1 MATVK
6 LNGKT
11 IKAKVKATRNPLFA
25 DEKYTGGEPEWDT
38 EKAMSM
44 TDEEYTRYLSR
55 SMFYYNYFYS
65 VKELRKYV
73 NEFVKTTDLVSKEV
87 ARLYLKSADKH
98 TPMTLC
104 SLVKAHHQGM
114 PLRPMVTEKI
124 TKWVNEAAAKADDS
138 EEVVVEPGKTKAPEP
153 YRPTIQDRL
162 NEKLAEV
169 LGEME
174 GWVDEVYDNVKTD
187 HKAYDFLTTQ
197 KVPQAQIGKV
207 RVVFQEKLEELTLAK
222 SGEDAQLK
230 EGYSH
235 LKTADYKRIMG
246 WLDRILADIDSFE
259 KVKKTQRKARV
270 KKAPSKEKVVAK
282 LKYLKEDKALKLVS
296 VSPADIIGAQE
307 LWVYNVKTRKLG
319 KYVAA
324 QYQELGVK
332 GTSITGY
339 DESKSV
345 SKTLRKPEEKL
356 REFGKASKV
365 QLRKFLEE
373 IRATEARLNGRINAD
388 ILLLKVQ

>member
-1 MATVK
+1 MVK
-6 LNGKT
+6 VNGKT

-25 DEKYTGGEPEWDT
+25 DEKYTGGEPAWDA
-38 EKAMSM
+38 ERAWAMS
-44 TDEEYTRYLSR
+44 DDDFDHHLRNSLR
-55 SMFYYNYFYS
+55 YYNYFYS

-73 NEFVKTTDLVSKEV
+73 NEWVKTSGKIDPETAK
-87 ARLYLKSADKH
+87 AYIKSPDRH

-104 SLVKAHHQGM
+104 SLIKANEQGM
-114 PLRPMVTEKI
+114 PLKDNALEKI
-124 TKWVNEAAAKADDS
+124 RGWIADAAKHANDDAD
-138 EEVVVEPGKTKAPEP
+138 EPVAKGEKKPEP

-162 NEKLAEV
+162 NEKLSEV

-174 GWVDEVYDNVKTD
+174 GWVDEVHTNAKTD

-207 RVVFQEKLEELTLAK
+207 RVLFQDKKDELELAK
-222 SGEDAQLK
+222 SGQDEQLK
-230 EGYSH
+230 EGYNH
-235 LKTADYKRIMG
+235 LKAADYKRIIG

-282 LKYLKEDKALKLVS
+282 LKYLKEDKSLKLVS
-296 VSPADIIGAQE
+296 VSPSDIIGAQE

-324 QYQELGVK
+324 QFNELGVK

-365 QLRKFLEE
+365 QLRKFLDE
-373 IRATEARLNGRINAD
+373 IRATEAKLNGRINAD

>member
-1 MATVK
+1 MVK
-6 LNGKT
+6 VNGKT
-11 IKAKVKATRNPLFA
+11 IKARVKATRNPLFA
-25 DEKYTGGEPEWDT
+25 DEKYLGSEPAWDT
-38 EKAMSM
+38 ERALAM
-44 TDEEYTRYLSR
+44 TDDEFDHHLQSSFR
-55 SMFYYNYFYS
+55 YYNYFYS
-65 VKELRKYV
+65 VKDLRKYV
-73 NEFVKTTDLVSKEV
+73 NEWVKMSGNIDPDV
-87 ARLYLKSADKH
+87 ARAYLKSPDRW

-104 SLVKAHHQGM
+104 SLIKAHHQGM
-114 PLRPMVTEKI
+114 PLKDNALEKI
-124 TKWVNEAAAKADDS
+124 RVWIAEAAGHANEEAD
-138 EEVVVEPGKTKAPEP
+138 EPVIKGEKAPEP

-162 NEKLAEV
+162 NEKLSDV

-174 GWVDEVYDNVKTD
+174 GWVDEAHTNIKTD
-187 HKAYDFLTTQ
+187 HKAYEFLTTQ

-207 RVVFQEKLEELTLAK
+207 RVLFQEKRDELELAK

-235 LKTADYKRIMG
+235 LKATDYKRIMG
-246 WLDRILADIDSFE
+246 WLDRVLADIDSFE

-270 KKAPSKEKVVAK
+270 KKAPSKEKVVSK
-282 LKYLKEDKALKLVS
+282 LKYLREDKTLKLVS
-296 VSPADIIGAQE
+296 ISPADIIGAQE

-324 QYQELGVK
+324 QFQELGVK

-356 REFGKASKV
+356 RDFAKATKV
-365 QLRKFLEE
+365 QLRKFLDE
-373 IRATEARLNGRINAD
+373 IRATESRLNGRIGAD
-388 ILLLKVQ
+388 VLLLKTQ

>member
-1 MATVK
+1 MVK
-6 LNGKT
+6 VNGKT
-11 IKAKVKATRNPLFA
+11 IKARVKATRNPLFA
-25 DEKYTGGEPEWDT
+25 DEKYTGGEPVWDT
-38 EKAMSM
+38 ERAWAMS
-44 TDEEYTRYLSR
+44 DDDFEHHLRNSLR
-55 SMFYYNYFYS
+55 YYNYFYS

-73 NEFVKTTDLVSKEV
+73 NEWAKTSGKIDPET
-87 ARLYLKSADKH
+87 ARAYIKSPDRH

-104 SLVKAHHQGM
+104 SLIKANEQGM
-114 PLRPMVTEKI
+114 PLKDNALEKI
-124 TKWVNEAAAKADDS
+124 RAWIADAAQHANDEIDEPVAKG
-138 EEVVVEPGKTKAPEP
+138 EKKPEP

-162 NEKLAEV
+162 NEKLSEV

-174 GWVDEVYDNVKTD
+174 GWVDEVHANARTD

-207 RVVFQEKLEELTLAK
+207 RVVFQDKRDELELAK
-222 SGEDAQLK
+222 SGQDEQLK

-235 LKTADYKRIMG
+235 LKAADYKRIMG

-319 KYVAA
+319 RYVAA

-365 QLRKFLEE
+365 QLRKFLDE
-373 IRATEARLNGRINAD
+373 IRATEAKLNGRINAD

>member
-1 MATVK
+1 MVK
-6 LNGKT
+6 VNGKT

-25 DEKYTGGEPEWDT
+25 DEKYTGGEPVWDA
-38 EKAMSM
+38 ERAWAMS
-44 TDEEYTRYLSR
+44 DADFDHHLRASLR
-55 SMFYYNYFYS
+55 YYNYFYS

-73 NEFVKTTDLVSKEV
+73 NEWVKTSGKIDAETAK
-87 ARLYLKSADKH
+87 AYLRSPDRH

-104 SLVKAHHQGM
+104 SLIKANEQGM
-114 PLRPMVTEKI
+114 PLKDNALEKI
-124 TKWVNEAAAKADDS
+124 RAWIAEAAQHANDEVDEPVAKG
-138 EEVVVEPGKTKAPEP
+138 EKKPEP

-162 NEKLAEV
+162 NEKLSEV

-174 GWVDEVYDNVKTD
+174 GWVDEVHANARAD

-207 RVVFQEKLEELTLAK
+207 RTVFQDKRDELELAK
-222 SGEDAQLK
+222 SGQDEQLK

-235 LKTADYKRIMG
+235 LKAADYKRIMG

-319 KYVAA
+319 RYVAA

-332 GTSITGY
+332 GTSIVGY
-339 DESKSV
+339 DENKSV

-365 QLRKFLEE
+365 QLRKFMDD
-373 IRATEARLNGRINAD
+373 IRATEARLNGRINAEV
-388 ILLLKVQ
+388 LLLKVQ

>member
-1 MATVK
+1 MVK
-6 LNGKT
+6 VNGKT

-25 DEKYTGGEPEWDT
+25 DEKYTGGEPIWDAERART
-38 EKAMSM
+38 MDDADFDHHMRKSL
-44 TDEEYTRYLSR
+44 R
-55 SMFYYNYFYS
+55 YYNYFYS

-73 NEFVKTTDLVSKEV
+73 NEWVKTSGKIDPETAV
-87 ARLYLKSADKH
+87 AYLKSPDRY
-98 TPMTLC
+98 TPITLC
-104 SLVKAHHQGM
+104 SLIKANEQGM
-114 PLRPMVTEKI
+114 PLKDNALEKI
-124 TKWVNEAAAKADDS
+124 REWIAEAAKHAIDETDEPAAN
-138 EEVVVEPGKTKAPEP
+138 VEKKPEP

-162 NEKLAEV
+162 NEKLSET

-174 GWVDEVYDNVKTD
+174 GWADEAFSNTKTD
-187 HKAYDFLTTQ
+187 HKAYDFLTLQ
-197 KVPQAQIGKV
+197 KVPQAQIGRV
-207 RVVFQEKLEELTLAK
+207 RVVFQEKRDELELAK
-222 SGEDAQLK
+222 SGQDEQLK

-235 LKTADYKRIMG
+235 LKAADFKRILS
-246 WLDRILADIDSFE
+246 WIDRVLADIDSFE

-282 LKYLKEDKALKLVS
+282 LKYLKEDKDLKLVS
-296 VSPADIIGAQE
+296 ISPSDIIGAQE

-319 KYVAA
+319 KYMAA

-339 DESKSV
+339 DETRSV
-345 SKTLRKPEEKL
+345 SKTLRKPEEKI
-356 REFGKASKV
+356 REFGKASKI

-373 IRATEARLNGRINAD
+373 IRATETRLNGRINAD

>member
-1 MATVK
+1 MVK
-6 LNGKT
+6 VNGKT
-11 IKAKVKATRNPLFA
+11 IRARVKTTRNPLFA
-25 DEKYTGGEPEWDT
+25 DEKYLGTEPTWDA
-38 EKAMSM
+38 ERALALSS
-44 TDEEYTRYLSR
+44 DEFDHHLQSSFR
-55 SMFYYNYFYS
+55 YYNYFYS
-65 VKELRKYV
+65 VKDLRKYV
-73 NEFVKTTDLVSKEV
+73 NEWVKVPGNIDATIAK
-87 ARLYLKSADKH
+87 AYLKSPDRW

-104 SLVKAHHQGM
+104 SLIKAHHQGM
-114 PLRPMVTEKI
+114 PLKANALEKI
-124 TKWVNEAAAKADDS
+124 REWIQYAAQHANEDDDLPVK
-138 EEVVVEPGKTKAPEP
+138 ENVKPEP

-162 NEKLAEV
+162 NEKLSDV

-174 GWVDEVYDNVKTD
+174 GWVDEVHANAKTD

-207 RVVFQEKLEELTLAK
+207 RVLFQAKRDELELAK
-222 SGEDAQLK
+222 SGEDVQLK

-235 LKTADYKRIMG
+235 LKAADFKRIVG
-246 WLDRILADIDSFE
+246 WLDRVLADIDSFE

-282 LKYLKEDKALKLVS
+282 LKYLREDKSLKLVS

-324 QYQELGVK
+324 QFQELGVK

-356 REFGKASKV
+356 RDFAKANKV
-365 QLRKFLEE
+365 QLRKFLDE
-373 IRATEARLNGRINAD
+373 IRATEAKLNGRIGVD
-388 ILLLKVQ
+388 VLLLKTQ